1 MFSLIWAYAYVIIY
15 YGYGIRFNITVSG
28 PVWSGLK
35 ILKPKSDRKLIFSK
49 KVGPDHLDHRPNQML
64 KLRFF
69 LI

>member
-35 ILKPKSDRKLIFSK
+35 ILKPKPVQK
-49 KVGPDHLDHRPNQML
+49 P
-64 KLRFF
+64 
-69 LI
+69 